1 MAAKKDPELMQYY
14 GERKGSDH
22 KKLVIKIASK
32 TLSRMYSV
40 IKRGEPF
47 KVKEGLPGS

>member
-1 MAAKKDPELMQYY
+1 MQYY
-14 GERKGSDH
+14 RERKGADH
-22 KKLVIKIASK
+22 KKLTIKLAAK

-47 KVKEGLPGS
+47 KLKEPVGA